1 MSGTSMASPHAAG
14 LVALL
19 LSAAPELSGD
29 VDAIEAVLKQTAVPK
44 TTTQTCG
51 GVAAG
56 VVPNNTA
63 GHGRIDALAAYNSLG
78 NPNVLRPWPSRAP
91 PTAPRSP
98 RPP

>member
-14 LVALL
+14 MMALL
-19 LSAAPELSGD
+19 LSASPDLSGD
-29 VDAIEAVLKQTAVPK
+29 VDAVEVLMKQTAVPK

-63 GHGRIDALAAYNSLG
+63 GYGRIDALAAYNALAG
-78 NPNVLRPWPSRAP
+78 PNLP
-91 PTAPRSP
+91 PDG
-98 RPP
+98 